1 VCPACVCACVC
12 VCVPACVRGND
23 QRAYAHA
30 YKVAVCVTQRGYCP
44 LTHIFPFL
52 TYDFVFQPYWS
63 ACCGC
68 VRVCVCVWLQSSWV
82 EVQSDTFVKWV
93 NSELR
98 QVKGFE
104 GRVEDLAKDF
114 QSGVILIEL
123 VSGCGWYW
131 YCCVSGIGIGARGH
145 MMGVGGL
152 DRAVQWPMICG
163 L

>member
-1 VCPACVCACVC
+1 MISSSNHIGRLAVCA
-12 VCVPACVRGND
+12 R
-23 QRAYAHA
+23 
-30 YKVAVCVTQRGYCP
+30 
-44 LTHIFPFL
+44 
-52 TYDFVFQPYWS
+52 
-63 ACCGC
+63 
-68 VRVCVCVWLQSSWV
+68 VCVWLQSSWV

-131 YCCVSGIGIGARGH
+131 YWYWCVSGIGIGARGH
-145 MMGVGGL
+145 MGVDGL
-152 DRAVQWPMICG
+152 DRAVRWPMICG
-163 L
+163 